1 MPNAENTTSK
11 NLFKVKD
18 IFDIPLFTGTDSF
31 LLFIEVYCIMEFS
44 MFVYARTHNFINY
57 KRRFS
62 KLLHQDAYFLNL
74 KFAKQSAKSGK

>member
-18 IFDIPLFTGTDSF
+18 NFDIPLFTGTDSF

-44 MFVYARTHNFINY
+44 MFVYVYTQFY
-57 KRRFS
+57 K
-62 KLLHQDAYFLNL
+62 L
-74 KFAKQSAKSGK
+74 